1 MVCPSCGKHVA
12 GTEARCNFCGA
23 AVKNDMTPSSNFLPP
38 ASGGTSPEASE
49 DRSRQ
54 NRDARACLVLGIV
67 SFATLPVAY
76 AFSRF
81 FANLPVTFAYFD
93 ADLPEDVFAALFAT
107 AISAGVLAL
116 VLGRRANQAIRLI
129 EGRIFG
135 DDRAKPG
142 MVLGAV
148 GAGIWSLVV
157 IFWLLPRPS
166 LGGGVSAVGCLQTIN
181 TGAISYSSK
190 YGHGFPLKLSY
201 LGGCISPE
209 EGDQA
214 ACIIEP
220 RLASGSFLGYRFYY
234 VAGPVDSQG
243 MVQSYTV
250 HADPIRSAKDP
261 YYFTDQTGVI
271 RKQLWREANATSP
284 PVE

>member
-12 GTEARCNFCGA
+12 GTEAACRFCGA
-23 AVKNDMTPSSNFLPP
+23 AVKSDMTPSSNFLPP
-38 ASGGTSPEASE
+38 AGGGISPGTSEG
-49 DRSRQ
+49 RSRQ
-54 NRDARACLVLGIV
+54 NREAKACLALGII
-67 SFATLPVAY
+67 SLTTLPVAY

-81 FANLPVTFAYFD
+81 FANLPVAFAYFD

-116 VLGRRANQAIRLI
+116 VLGRRANQAIRRI
-129 EGRIFG
+129 EGRIFS

-142 MVLGAV
+142 MVLGSV
-148 GAGIWSLVV
+148 GAGIWSLFV
-157 IFWLLPRPS
+157 ILSILPKPS
-166 LGGGVSAVGCLQTIN
+166 LGGGVSVVGCLHTIN

-209 EGDQA
+209 SGDQA
-214 ACIIEP
+214 ACLIEP

-243 MVQSYTV
+243 MVQTYTV

-261 YYFTDQTGVI
+261 YYFTDQTREQ

-284 PVE
+284 PFE